1 MSSARPT
8 YGLERLWLAA
18 DRLADTGEAPPFV
31 NQLVIRGE
39 GTLDLQGWTDAV
51 TRASAAWRLLSVRA
65 AGVLHAARWEP
76 GPPPRV
82 REVDGDAWS
91 GDEPDGAAWLAERLL
106 PEAGP
111 VAEVV
116 LVRGATP
123 RVCFRTHHA
132 IVDGRAAQGFAAD
145 VLRVLRGEAARGAPP
160 PPRRDT
166 ELASGAARAGPLAP
180 VRAFAWRP
188 GTYRAV
194 TWRRARYD
202 GSCAR
207 LLPRALHALAAVHA
221 EVADGGTHDILRVSV
236 PMDLRPLELSGAC
249 ANLSGLGRVDVHQG
263 TSVDALR
270 DAIDAARPHAGDVL
284 RVADSLRWLPL
295 ALLTAGARR
304 AARDLATTGLAD
316 ASATVSNLGR
326 ADLDA
331 LSGGGF
337 VAAGTYWIPPGSP
350 GNACFVSLSGDRTG
364 ADIVMAAPI
373 PPEAIHDLLVRM
385 VRQLRAT
392 A

>member
-1 MSSARPT
+1 MSATRPI

-18 DRLADTGEAPPFV
+18 DHLAASGEAPPFV
-31 NQLVIRGE
+31 NQLVLRGE
-39 GTLDLQGWTDAV
+39 GTLDLTRWTDAV
-51 TRASAAWRLLSVRA
+51 TRASAMWPLLSVRA
-65 AGVLHAARWEP
+65 AGALHGARWVP
-76 GPPPRV
+76 GPLPRV
-82 REVDGDAWS
+82 REVDGGAWT
-91 GDEPDGAAWLAERLL
+91 GDEPTGAPWLTDRLL
-106 PEAGP
+106 DDTGP
-111 VAEVV
+111 VAEIV

-132 IVDGRAAQGFAAD
+132 VVDGRAAQGFAID
-145 VLRVLRGEAARGAPP
+145 VLRVLRGEAPRGAPP

-166 ELASGAARAGPLAP
+166 ELVNGAARVEALPP

-188 GTYRAV
+188 GTHAAV

-202 GSCAR
+202 GPCAR

-221 EVADGGTHDILRVSV
+221 EVGDGADSGALRISV
-236 PMDLRPLELSGAC
+236 PMDLRPVELAGAC
-249 ANLSGLGRVDVHQG
+249 ANLSGLGRVEVTPG
-263 TSVDALR
+263 ASVDALR
-270 DAIDAARPHAGDVL
+270 DAIHAARAHAGDVL
-284 RVADSLRWLPL
+284 RVADGLRWLPL

-304 AARDLATTGLAD
+304 AARQLAATGQAD

-337 VAAGTYWIPPGSP
+337 VATGAYWIPPGSP
-350 GNACFVSLSGDRTG
+350 GNACFVSLSGDHAG
-364 ADIVMAAPI
+364 ADIVMAGPI
-373 PPEAIHDLLVRM
+373 PAEAIHDLLARM